1 MSRIRISISILAPIL
16 FGLAC
21 SSEST
26 TAPGSTPT
34 PPAVTAI
41 LPSDGATDVLRTA
54 PVTITFS
61 RAIDPTSVSAG
72 NFSVGS
78 AAGTY
83 TVNGDAATFTPA
95 APYAYGATQAVTVV
109 GIRDLDGHVMSGT
122 YAASFTVESEPPV
135 PPTADLG
142 PDRQISV
149 GAEITLDAAG
159 SEGTNRSFAWS
170 QLEGPSVGPLSGES
184 PSFTAPTEIT
194 ALRFALAVSGDG
206 PTARDTV
213 TLWVLE
219 DGAHAFFV
227 ATTGSD
233 ANAGT
238 RTAPFRT
245 VQHAITAA
253 DNAGNGGDVY
263 VAGGEYEETLTLRS
277 RVSVYGGFEADGWR
291 RDIGSN
297 QTAIYGA
304 RVAVSGTEANNLSV
318 DGLLIESASATN
330 FSQSAI
336 ALWLRN
342 STGVTVRRTVLVPE
356 NGRVGVNGDAG
367 ADRGR
372 AARGS
377 DGMSSAAC
385 GIVTREGG
393 SGGATSYSR
402 AGGRGGNGG
411 LFGGAN
417 GAGGQGGSGGAR
429 GSGGPIFNVGSSGSS
444 STAGR
449 AAGSAGP
456 AGSGFGVLADQD
468 ISVIAAVGGGAGA
481 NGWGGGGG
489 GGGGGNGT
497 FGCGAGGGGG
507 GAGGLG
513 GGGGAGGRSGGHSIG
528 LVLDGTSSADVI
540 DTEIRLGTGGRGGNG
555 GGGGAGGAGGFG
567 GSGGDHSLV
576 GNSGG
581 NGAGGTS
588 GARGGGGGGGVGGW
602 TIGILEG
609 ANASSA
615 RSGVL
620 VIPGTPGAG
629 GSGGLAAGGNP
640 GQPGNAGTYVD
651 YRKQP

>member
-1 MSRIRISISILAPIL
+1 MFRIRISVLAPIL
-16 FGLAC
+16 LGLAC
-21 SSEST
+21 SSESP
-26 TAPGSTPT
+26 TAPGAEPT

-41 LPSDGATDVLRTA
+41 SPLDGADGVLRTT

-61 RAIDPTSVSAG
+61 RPIDPSSVSAG

-78 AAGTY
+78 AAGSYAVT
-83 TVNGDAATFTPA
+83 GDAATFTPD

-122 YAASFTVESEPPV
+122 YAASFTVESEPAV
-135 PPTADLG
+135 PPSADLG
-142 PDRQISV
+142 PDRQVSM
-149 GAEITLDAAG
+149 GAVVTLDASG
-159 SEGTNRSFAWS
+159 SGGTNRSYAWS
-170 QLEGPSVGPLSGES
+170 QLEGPSVGALSGEA
-184 PSFTAPTEIT
+184 PSFTAPSDI
-194 ALRFALAVSGDG
+194 AVLRFELAVSGDG

-227 ATTGSD
+227 STTGSD

-245 VQHAITAA
+245 VQHAIATA
-253 DNAGNGGDVY
+253 DIAGNGGDVY

-277 RVSVYGGFEADGWR
+277 RVSLYGGFESAGWR
-291 RDIGSN
+291 RDIGSH
-297 QTAIYGA
+297 QTTILGA

-318 DGLLIESASATN
+318 DGLVIESASAST

-342 STGVTVRRTVLVPE
+342 STGVTIRRTVLAPR
-356 NGRVGVNGDAG
+356 NGYQGINGDAG
-367 ADRGR
+367 ADRAR

-377 DGMSSAAC
+377 DGMGSAAC
-385 GIVTREGG
+385 GVVVRAGG
-393 SGGATSYSR
+393 AGGATGYSR

-417 GAGGQGGSGGAR
+417 GASGQGASGGALGTG
-429 GSGGPIFNVGSSGSS
+429 GSTFNVGNGGSS

-456 AGSGFGVLADQD
+456 AGSGFGVLADHD
-468 ISVIAAVGGGAGA
+468 ISVLAAAGGGAGA

-507 GAGGLG
+507 GAGGQG

-528 LVLDGTSSADVI
+528 LVLDGTTSAAVM
-540 DTEIRLGTGGRGGNG
+540 DTEFRLGNGGRGGNG

-567 GSGGDHSLV
+567 GSGGAHSLV

-609 ANASSA
+609 ADASST
-615 RSGVL
+615 RTGVL
-620 VIPGTPGAG
+620 VIHGTPGAG
-629 GSGGLAAGGNP
+629 GSGGAASGGNP
-640 GQPGNAGTYVD
+640 GQPGNVGTSVD